1 MSNHCALVTTPT
13 TLKINIDQDQSPNIQ
28 MPKLPLICNSRFSKP
43 FLCSEHLKRER
54 GEWGRESTLQ
64 VSLAPFP
71 PGLPHGSMFWDLL
84 EEHNWGSVQRLGIS
98 STWWRRNM
106 ESLNPHR
113 TVSADSWRQRR
124 GTGDFIGWPRD
135 NVQDP
140 LCGKEQITLRCV
152 CHGSSLM
159 K

>member
-28 MPKLPLICNSRFSKP
+28 MPKLPLICNSRLSKL

-54 GEWGRESTLQ
+54 GEGGRESALQ

-71 PGLPHGSMFWDLL
+71 PGLPHGSMFWGLL

-98 STWWRRNM
+98 RTWWRSNM

-113 TVSADSWRQRR
+113 IVSDDRDR
-124 GTGDFIGWPRD
+124 GTDDFIGWPRD
-135 NVQDP
+135 NVQDL
-140 LCGKEQITLRCV
+140 LCGKEQITLRYF